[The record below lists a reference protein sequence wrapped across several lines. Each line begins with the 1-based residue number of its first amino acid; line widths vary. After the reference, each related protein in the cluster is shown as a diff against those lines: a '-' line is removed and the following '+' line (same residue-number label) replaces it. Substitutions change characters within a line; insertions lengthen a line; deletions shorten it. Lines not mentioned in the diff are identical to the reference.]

1 MNFLVPR
8 GPCLTP
14 AADAPLLSTSDLS
27 VSRRPVLSFQC
38 SVDLPCGGQRRG
50 TWGSAI
56 LTMLL
61 TGRHRLCVLL
71 RILRTVLRLIPGSKV
86 QLLRFHWRCLPCRRV
101 DAGRPNLARGALNS
115 QFRGEGPS
123 GVQEGLFYGAG
134 RAEGVLARPRNGR
147 TKLRHRTG
155 RGPACAPPLIGT
167 PSSTE
172 TFGSRYR

>member
-14 AADAPLLSTSDLS
+14 AADAPLLWTSDLS

-101 DAGRPNLARGALNS
+101 DAGRPNLARGALNG
-115 QFRGEGPS
+115 QFREEGPAEPMRGCS
-123 GVQEGLFYGAG
+123 TE
-134 RAEGVLARPRNGR
+134 RAEPRAFWPDLVMGEQSCG
-147 TKLRHRTG
+147 TAQGGGQLR
-155 RGPACAPPLIGT
+155 PPLIGT

-172 TFGSRYR
+172 TFGSRYH